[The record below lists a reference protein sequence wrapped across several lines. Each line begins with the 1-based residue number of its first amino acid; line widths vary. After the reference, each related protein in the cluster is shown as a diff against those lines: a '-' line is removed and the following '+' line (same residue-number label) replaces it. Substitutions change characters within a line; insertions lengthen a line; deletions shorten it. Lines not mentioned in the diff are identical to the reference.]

1 MKKFWTIVLFF
12 LSLVA
17 LAGCQVET
25 EPTVELLSFK
35 VEVIEIDDVVLLSR
49 DIEFPEGETKR
60 VIDLI
65 DESIGIDYQIYPF
78 GYFVNGV
85 GSLYPKEYGV
95 TYNYSFTI
103 SVDGALITT
112 GVENI
117 ELIDGMVITFQE
129 VSLLDETDLMVDR
142 VIQTFIENHLSTYV
156 SLQGL
161 EPNVVAALRHLNARN
176 YFSPQLGSLVPK
188 PSIYPTDT
196 ISNAFKS
203 TLLAKS
209 FVSNTDAIKDAL
221 LLMDAQNHYESIS
234 LLNALTMVQATGS
247 VRTAIVD
254 DLLASTPDF
263 MDADYAGMLLLALA
277 PYVTYEGVDL
287 QVAEMITYIKE
298 NLSEDGVTSWGS
310 ANSASTATVIIGLIA
325 HAIDPRG
332 VDYQTEGVD
341 LIEALLQYE
350 VDGAFKWT
358 LESEETDMM
367 FSTPQVFAA
376 LVAYKIYRDV
386 YLKPAFYFYY
396 LG

>member
-35 VEVIEIDDVVLLSR
+35 VEVVEVDNEVLFSRNIEYV
-49 DIEFPEGETKR
+49 EGETKT
-60 VIDLI
+60 VVELI
-65 DESIGIDYQIYPF
+65 DEAIGLDYQVYPF

-85 GSLYPKEYGV
+85 ANLYPKEYGV
-95 TYNYSFTI
+95 TYNYFFSIF
-103 SVDGALITT
+103 VDDVAITT
-112 GVENI
+112 GIENVSLT
-117 ELIDGMVITFQE
+117 ENMVISFRE
-129 VSLLDETDLMVDR
+129 VTLLDETDRQVD
-142 VIQTFIENHLSTYV
+142 VLIQTFIENHLSTYV
-156 SLQGL
+156 SLAAL

-176 YFSPQLGSLVPK
+176 YFAPQLGSLVPK
-188 PSIYPTDT
+188 PTVYPTDT

-203 TLLAKS
+203 TILAKS
-209 FVSNTDAIKDAL
+209 FVSNTDTIKDAL

-277 PYVTYEGVDL
+277 PYATYEGVNL
-287 QVAEMITYIKE
+287 QVAEMVTYIKE

-310 ANSASTATVIIGLIA
+310 ANSASTATVILGLIA

-350 VDGAFKWT
+350 VDGAYKWT